1 MIPRYCT
8 PEMDEV
14 WSDVRR
20 LERWLEVELLATEA
34 QAKIGVVPVD
44 DAEQCRRRAPEVDE
58 TFVADVLQ
66 REAVTN
72 HDVAAF
78 VDVVQQRIGF
88 PAGSWIHHGLTS
100 SDVVDTA
107 LMWALHDAVALIR
120 EAAAEL
126 CGVLV
131 ELARRHRDT
140 VMVGRTHG
148 IHAEPI
154 TFGAKVALWAL
165 QLHRD
170 RGRLATLDETVS
182 VCKLSGAV
190 GTYSNIDP
198 RVESMVGAAIGLV
211 PVPATQVIARDR
223 HAEFLWVMASVGATT
238 ELMAVELR
246 HLQRTEVGEVREGF
260 SPGQKGS
267 SAMPHKQNP
276 ISAETISGLA
286 RVLRS
291 NLQAGLQDVALWHE
305 RDISHSSVERIV
317 LPDSSQLAHY
327 MLRRMATLLHGLDV
341 SVERMKANLD
351 ANNGLVF
358 SQAVLLA
365 LVHAGL
371 RRDDAYQI
379 VQRAAS
385 TAGTDGRPFRE
396 VLEQELGENPVDDA
410 ALDSAFDLARS
421 IKHRDRVFA
430 ELDRLTGSLD
440 AQPS

>member
-120 EAAAEL
+120 ETAAEL

-396 VLEQELGENPVDDA
+396 VLEQELGENPIDDA

-421 IKHRDRVFA
+421 IEHRDRVFA

>member
-34 QAKIGVVPVD
+34 QAQIGVVPVD

-246 HLQRTEVGEVREGF
+246 HLQRTEVGEVRERF

-379 VQRAAS
+379 VQRAAL

-396 VLEQELGENPVDDA
+396 VLEQELGENPIDDA
-410 ALDSAFDLARS
+410 ALDRAFDLARS
-421 IKHRDRVFA
+421 IEHRDRVFA

>member
-34 QAKIGVVPVD
+34 QAQIGVVPVD

-120 EAAAEL
+120 ETAAEL

-246 HLQRTEVGEVREGF
+246 HLQRTEVGEVRERF

-379 VQRAAS
+379 VQRAAL

-421 IKHRDRVFA
+421 IEHRDRVFA